1 MKSEDIYNAITEID
15 DRFIMEYQEKQRISS
30 KKRWIKWLPAAAC
43 LVLVLSGVPIAVNYL
58 LGGAHAE
65 DPDWSPRHHQ
75 MSVRELWE
83 ECGDLPVVNLPL
95 ENTDEVSVSLGFD
108 LDGRYKRE
116 KWNTLHLSVNYNN
129 VMLEDVVW
137 LEIYFPN
144 NFKKSSLEKDNNYKV
159 PIYNHYDVNNTVM
172 ELKGFCIPYSDL
184 SENPGYLHPNPITDQ
199 EFDQLPDSQKES
211 HMKFYTARF
220 DFGGNNYVLSVHTR
234 YREKPLEY
242 YLNLLLPG
250 SGSDGK
256 EK

>member
-1 MKSEDIYNAITEID
+1 M
-15 DRFIMEYQEKQRISS
+15 
-30 KKRWIKWLPAAAC
+30 
-43 LVLVLSGVPIAVNYL
+43 
-58 LGGAHAE
+58 
-65 DPDWSPRHHQ
+65 
-75 MSVRELWE
+75 
-83 ECGDLPVVNLPL
+83 
-95 ENTDEVSVSLGFD
+95 
-108 LDGRYKRE
+108 
-116 KWNTLHLSVNYNN
+116 
-129 VMLEDVVW
+129 
-137 LEIYFPN
+137 
-144 NFKKSSLEKDNNYKV
+144 

-220 DFGGNNYVLSVHTR
+220 DFGGNIYVLSVHTR